1 MQPRGIS
8 VCIQKNDNE
17 VPEKTSNMSADTAGC
32 LEIKC
37 DSIFKI
43 VSSRLKANVGPD
55 VYASWFQRLKFHSV
69 SHNVVHLSVPTNFL
83 KAWIKNRYLETITK
97 LFQEESSR
105 VQGVEILVRSAAL
118 VPVLSEK
125 STFPT
130 TSSTTKSSTIST
142 NTGKTIAITG
152 KQTINPVL
160 GSPLDSR
167 FVFSTFIEGPSNRV
181 ALTAAQNIAEVD
193 SHGCTT
199 VRLNPL
205 FIHASVGLGKTHLL
219 QSIAN
224 AAIKRQPNL
233 RVVYLTA
240 EYFMWRFASAIRD
253 NHALNLKDSLRNID
267 LLLIDDMQFLQGKLI
282 QHEFC
287 HLLNSLLDSAKQ
299 VVAAADRP
307 PSELE
312 SLDPRIRSRLQ
323 GGVAVPLGS
332 HDYDMR
338 LSILKNRLAISQK
351 ENPTLNINDEVLT
364 HVART
369 ITTSGR
375 ELDGAFNQLVF
386 RHSFE
391 PILTVDIVEEL
402 LSHLVSTGET
412 KKMRIED
419 IQRMVAKHYN
429 ISRND
434 LLSNRRIRTVV
445 RPRQIAMYLSKIMT
459 PRSFPEIGR
468 RFGDRD
474 HTTVLHAVRKVGKLL
489 ETDITLKKEVELLK
503 RLISE

>member
-1 MQPRGIS
+1 MQLRGIS
-8 VCIQKNDNE
+8 ACIQENEDKIAERASKN
-17 VPEKTSNMSADTAGC
+17 TDTRC

-37 DSIFKI
+37 ESIFAA
-43 VSSRLKANVGPD
+43 VSSRLKNQVGPD
-55 VYASWFQRLKFHSV
+55 VYASWFKRLKFHSV
-69 SHNVVHLSVPTNFL
+69 SHNIVHLSVPTNFL
-83 KAWIKNRYLETITK
+83 KAWIKNRYLENITK
-97 LFQEESSR
+97 LFQEESNKIK
-105 VQGVEILVRSAAL
+105 GVDILVRSVAL
-118 VPVLSEK
+118 PPVEQPVVSNPN
-125 STFPT
+125 TPA
-130 TSSTTKSSTIST
+130 KSSAISASE
-142 NTGKTIAITG
+142 GKNYTLAG
-152 KQTINPVL
+152 KQIINPVF
-160 GSPLDSR
+160 GSPLDNR
-167 FVFSTFIEGPSNRV
+167 FIFSTFIEGPSNRV
-181 ALTAAQNIAEVD
+181 ALTAAHNIAELD
-193 SHGCTT
+193 SNGYNP

-219 QSIAN
+219 QAIAN
-224 AAIKRQPNL
+224 ASIKKQPNI

-253 NHALNLKDSLRNID
+253 NYALNLKDSLRNID

-323 GGVAVPLGS
+323 GGVSVPLGS

-338 LSILKNRLAISQK
+338 FSILKNRLAISQK
-351 ENPTLNINDEVLT
+351 DDPKLQINEEVLM

-391 PILTVDIVEEL
+391 PTLTIEIVDEL
-402 LSHLVSTGET
+402 LSHLVNTGET

-429 ISRND
+429 ITRND
-434 LLSNRRIRTVV
+434 LLSNRRVRVVV

-474 HTTVLHAVRKVGKLL
+474 HTTVLHAVRKVEKML

>member
-1 MQPRGIS
+1 MQLRE
-8 VCIQKNDNE
+8 VAACIQENDVE
-17 VPEKTSNMSADTAGC
+17 IAEKTPNVDVDKRC
-32 LEIKC
+32 LEVNC
-37 DSIFKI
+37 ESIFTI
-43 VSSRLKANVGPD
+43 VSSRLKNQVGPD

-69 SHNVVHLSVPTNFL
+69 LHNIVHLSVPTNFL

-97 LFQEESSR
+97 LFQEEHSR
-105 VQGVEILVRSAAL
+105 IQGVEILVRSVAL
-118 VPVLSEK
+118 PSVEKTASSPSITKLSPINTNISK
-125 STFPT
+125 SP
-130 TSSTTKSSTIST
+130 I
-142 NTGKTIAITG
+142 ILG
-152 KQTINPVL
+152 KQTISPVF

-167 FVFSTFIEGPSNRV
+167 FVFSTFIEGSSNRV
-181 ALTAAQNIAEVD
+181 ALTAAQSIAEVD
-193 SHGCTT
+193 SHGYTT

-219 QSIAN
+219 QAIAN
-224 AAIKRQPNL
+224 ASIKRQPNL

-253 NHALNLKDSLRNID
+253 NCALNLKDSLRNID

-323 GGVAVPLGS
+323 GGVSVPLGL
-332 HDYDMR
+332 HDYEMR
-338 LSILKNRLAISQK
+338 FSILKNRLAISQK
-351 ENPTLNINDEVLT
+351 EDPKLNINEEVLM

-369 ITTSGR
+369 VTTSGR

-386 RHSFE
+386 RHSFA
-391 PILTVDIVEEL
+391 PILTAEIADEL
-402 LSHLVSTGET
+402 LSHLVNTGET

-434 LLSNRRIRTVV
+434 LLSNRRVRTVV
-445 RPRQIAMYLSKIMT
+445 RPRQVAMYLSKIMT

-474 HTTVLHAVRKVGKLL
+474 HTTVLHAVRKVEKML

>member
-1 MQPRGIS
+1 MQLRGIS
-8 VCIQKNDNE
+8 ACIQENDEMAAKIPQTDN
-17 VPEKTSNMSADTAGC
+17 DTRC
-32 LEIKC
+32 LAIKC
-37 DSIFKI
+37 ESFFTT
-43 VSSRLKANVGPD
+43 VSSRLKNQVGPD

-69 SHNVVHLSVPTNFL
+69 SHNIVHLSVPTNFL
-83 KAWIKNRYLETITK
+83 KAWIKNRYLETITR
-97 LFQEESSR
+97 LFQEESSNI
-105 VQGVEILVRSAAL
+105 QGVEILVRSVAL
-118 VPVLSEK
+118 VPTEQLVASHSHA
-125 STFPT
+125 STKP
-130 TSSTTKSSTIST
+130 SSINP
-142 NTGKTIAITG
+142 NTGKGNFPTG
-152 KQTINPVL
+152 KQTTNPIF
-160 GSPLDSR
+160 GSPLDNR

-181 ALTAAQNIAEVD
+181 ALTAAKNIAELD
-193 SHGCTT
+193 SNGYTT
-199 VRLNPL
+199 VRINPL

-219 QSIAN
+219 QAVAN
-224 AAIKRQPNL
+224 AAIKKQPNL

-253 NHALNLKDSLRNID
+253 NYALNLKDSLRNID

-332 HDYDMR
+332 HDYEMR
-338 LSILKNRLAISQK
+338 FSILKNRLSISQK
-351 ENPTLNINDEVLT
+351 EDPKLIINDEVLM

-369 ITTSGR
+369 VTTSGR
-375 ELDGAFNQLVF
+375 ELDGAFNQIVF

-391 PILTVDIVEEL
+391 PVLTVEIVDEL
-402 LSHLVSTGET
+402 LSHLVNTGET

-419 IQRMVAKHYN
+419 IQRMVSKHYN

-434 LLSNRRIRTVV
+434 LLSNRRVRTVV

-474 HTTVLHAVRKVGKLL
+474 HTTVLHAVRKVEKML